1 MRMKTLADV
10 EAVVPQFSA
19 EELAKLEQ
27 FVRQTRLKRTQG
39 RGRSA
44 LELPALNL
52 GRMLQPLGAR
62 EEWYDE
68 MLEGR
73 V

>member
-1 MRMKTLADV
+1 MKTLADV

-19 EELAKLEQ
+19 EELAKLERV
-27 FVRQTRLKRTQG
+27 VRQTRLKKTQG

-52 GRMLQPLGAR
+52 GQMLEPPGTR
-62 EEWYDE
+62 DEWYDE
-68 MLEGR
+68 MLRGR